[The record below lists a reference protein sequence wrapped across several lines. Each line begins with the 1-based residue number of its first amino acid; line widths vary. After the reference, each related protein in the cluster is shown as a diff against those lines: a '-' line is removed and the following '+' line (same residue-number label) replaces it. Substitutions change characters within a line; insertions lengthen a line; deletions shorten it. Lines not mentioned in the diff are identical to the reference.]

1 MFENEKNHVAS
12 EWEELIVAMVTNWG
26 GHYHQL
32 TSVDTSRVC
41 SRWLASDVDDDDNE
55 RRQGQRC
62 HWLSPAPAVC
72 KWRFSAQLYAD
83 ECRPRPA
90 GRCSRARHQG
100 APSARQ
106 PTSLSSSFNS
116 SRWIDRRSRDP
127 IPSPSLRI
135 CPPPSLPAAP
145 GGRENGRQ
153 VRRSCMETPRCCW
166 WRKVRACWMM
176 KMMMQASVARRFS
189 LSACVSLYAFIL
201 SLYARPPLQL
211 LPIIYVGKT
220 TCSATI
226 NYSPLAFHVTF

>member
-1 MFENEKNHVAS
+1 MFVFLYFFLVFVFSYHLWWIKMLENEKNHVAS

-32 TSVDTSRVC
+32 TSVDTRVC

-55 RRQGQRC
+55 RRQGQRR

-135 CPPPSLPAAP
+135 CPPPLPARGSRGSWERKTSAP
-145 GGRENGRQ
+145 VVHGD
-153 VRRSCMETPRCCW
+153 
-166 WRKVRACWMM
+166 
-176 KMMMQASVARRFS
+176 ASM
-189 LSACVSLYAFIL
+189 
-201 SLYARPPLQL
+201 L
-211 LPIIYVGKT
+211 LMT
-220 TCSATI
+220 
-226 NYSPLAFHVTF
+226 

>member
-135 CPPPSLPAAP
+135 CPPPPCPRLPGVVRTEDKCAGRAWRRLDAADDVKY
-145 GGRENGRQ
+145 
-153 VRRSCMETPRCCW
+153 VRAGW
-166 WRKVRACWMM
+166 WRWWCRRAWHDGFLCL
-176 KMMMQASVARRFS
+176 R
-189 LSACVSLYAFIL
+189 VSPSTHSY
-201 SLYARPPLQL
+201 
-211 LPIIYVGKT
+211 
-220 TCSATI
+220 
-226 NYSPLAFHVTF
+226 